1 MQVRPAT
8 PADATTVTGI
18 LAASYPA
25 LMRGAYPDSL
35 LERALPL
42 ITRANPALLESGT
55 YHLALAEDGEAVA
68 CGGWSHRP
76 PERDSREAGEYAARF
91 LNRAACSKSLLPHRL
106 SGKPVPTFPHDA
118 LAHIRHFA
126 THPDW
131 TGRGAGR
138 AIFERCEAEARA
150 AGFTR
155 FTCYSSRNGEPF
167 YAALGFRRVRE
178 IEVPMGPELRFP
190 SVLMVREIP

>member
-1 MQVRPAT
+1 MKVRPAT
-8 PADATTVTGI
+8 PDDAATVSAI

-25 LMRGAYPDSL
+25 LMRGAYDQAL
-35 LERALPL
+35 LVRALPL
-42 ITRANPALLESGT
+42 ITRANPHLLASGT
-55 YHLALAEDGEAVA
+55 YYIAFEGSEAVA

-76 PERDSREAGEYAARF
+76 PEADRGE
-91 LNRAACSKSLLPHRL
+91 P
-106 SGKPVPTFPHDA
+106 G

-150 AGFTR
+150 AGFRR
-155 FTCYSSRNGEPF
+155 FICYSSRNGEPF

-178 IEVPMGPELRFP
+178 ILVPMGPQLRFP
-190 SVLMVREIP
+190 SILMVREIG

>member
-1 MQVRPAT
+1 MQVRKAT
-8 PADATTVTGI
+8 PADAGTVSSI
-18 LAASYPA
+18 LAASYPE
-25 LMRGAYPDSL
+25 LMRGAYPDAL
-35 LERALPL
+35 LALALPL
-42 ITRANPALLESGT
+42 ITRANPALLDSGT
-55 YHLALAEDGEAVA
+55 YHLALAESGEAIA

-76 PERDSREAGEYAARF
+76 PERDEREAG
-91 LNRAACSKSLLPHRL
+91 
-106 SGKPVPTFPHDA
+106 

-138 AIFERCEAEARA
+138 AIFKRCEDEARA

-167 YAALGFRRVRE
+167 YAALGFSRIRE
-178 IEVPMGPELRFP
+178 IEVPMGPRLRFP
-190 SVLMVREIP
+190 SILMVREI

>member
-1 MQVRPAT
+1 MKVRPAT
-8 PADATTVTGI
+8 PADAAAVSAI

-25 LMRGAYPDSL
+25 LMRDAYPDEL
-35 LERALPL
+35 LVRALPL
-42 ITRANPALLESGT
+42 ITRANPALLESGS
-55 YHLALAEDGEAVA
+55 YHLALLEDGEAVA

-76 PERDSREAGEYAARF
+76 PERDSREPG
-91 LNRAACSKSLLPHRL
+91 
-106 SGKPVPTFPHDA
+106 

-138 AIFERCEAEARA
+138 AIYERCAAEARA

-167 YAALGFRRVRE
+167 YAALGFRRLRE
-178 IEVPMGPELRFP
+178 ILVPMGPGLRFP

>member
-1 MQVRPAT
+1 MQVMPAT
-8 PADATTVTGI
+8 PADAGTVTRI
-18 LAASYPA
+18 LAASYPS
-25 LMRGAYPDSL
+25 LMRGAYPDAL
-35 LERALPL
+35 LDRALPL

-55 YHLALAEDGEAVA
+55 YYLALAESGESIA

-76 PERDSREAGEYAARF
+76 PERDESEAG
-91 LNRAACSKSLLPHRL
+91 
-106 SGKPVPTFPHDA
+106 

-138 AIFERCEAEARA
+138 AIYRSCEDQARA

-155 FTCYSSRNGEPF
+155 FLCYSSRNGEPF
-167 YAALGFRRVRE
+167 YAALGFRRLRE
-178 IEVPMGPELRFP
+178 IAVPMGPGLRFP
-190 SVLMVREIP
+190 SILMMREISGQQE

>member
-1 MQVRPAT
+1 MDCRVAPLLAMTNEAVLASAQLACDPDPMQVRA
-8 PADATTVTGI
+8 ATTADSDRVTKI

-25 LMRGAYPDSL
+25 LMRGAYSEAL

-55 YHLALAEDGEAVA
+55 YYLAALDGEAVA

-76 PERDSREAGEYAARF
+76 PERDSREPG
-91 LNRAACSKSLLPHRL
+91 
-106 SGKPVPTFPHDA
+106 

-138 AIFERCEAEARA
+138 AVYDRCEADASA

-155 FTCYSSRNGEPF
+155 FVCYASRNGERF
-167 YAALGFRRVRE
+167 YAALGFRRLRE
-178 IEVPMGPELRFP
+178 IAVPIAAGLLFP
-190 SVLMVREIP
+190 SVLMVREITPAS